1 MDDPL
6 ESDTIR
12 ENYFNAR
19 ESRFFDFRLEGG
31 TSQYIPSRQNVE
43 DNKKKIDVPP
53 RLRPSA
59 GVGRKRKPCKQ
70 SFLST
75 RPDDCRMFE

>member
-1 MDDPL
+1 MFLRVLANFWYTL

-19 ESRFFDFRLEGG
+19 ESRFFDFRLEEG

-43 DNKKKIDVPP
+43 DNKKKSKLFQSGSQKIS
-53 RLRPSA
+53 LRHAP
-59 GVGRKRKPCKQ
+59 VK
-70 SFLST
+70 
-75 RPDDCRMFE
+75 

>member
-1 MDDPL
+1 MFLRVLANFWYTL

-19 ESRFFDFRLEGG
+19 ESRFFDFRLGEG

-43 DNKKKIDVPP
+43 DNKKSKNFFK
-53 RLRPSA
+53 
-59 GVGRKRKPCKQ
+59 VGLKK
-70 SFLST
+70 
-75 RPDDCRMFE
+75 